1 MAEEATTPKQGEQET
16 PVDSGD
22 KTFTQADVDRVVQER
37 LSRERAKYEGF
48 DALKDKASKFDELQ
62 EKNQSELEKAAAKAT
77 RAEERANTAEGKL
90 LRFEVAAEKQ
100 VPSNLLPLLTAQ
112 TRADLETQADLIL
125 ENANTADSPAPEFDG
140 GAREPEPEPVAPE
153 QGHNN
158 FLMGVLG
165 VPPKT

>member
-1 MAEEATTPKQGEQET
+1 MADEATTTPKQGELDQ

-22 KTFTQADVDRVVQER
+22 KTFTQADLDRVVQER
-37 LSRERAKYEGF
+37 LSRERQKYEGF
-48 DALKDKASKFDELQ
+48 DDLKDKASKFDELQ

-77 RAEERANTAEGKL
+77 KAEKRADDAEGKL

-112 TRADLETQADLIL
+112 TRVDLEAQADLIL
-125 ENANTADSPAPEFDG
+125 ENAKTADPTPEFDG
-140 GAREPEPEPVAPE
+140 GAREPAPEPVSPE

-158 FLMGVLG
+158 FLLQTLG
-165 VPPKT
+165 ISPKT